1 MVYDI
6 YAFII
11 IITKNG
17 NDDFVQSPTLKLSIY
32 VSFQF
37 VGGRVIWIRF
47 YRWIKLG
54 FLDVWQHGERKFC
67 Y

>member
-1 MVYDI
+1 MVCDI

-11 IITKNG
+11 IITKDSN
-17 NDDFVQSPTLKLSIY
+17 NDFVQSPTLKLSIY

-47 YRWIKLG
+47 YRCIKLG
-54 FLDVWQHGERKFC
+54 FLDV
-67 Y
+67 

>member
-17 NDDFVQSPTLKLSIY
+17 NDDFVQSPTLKLSVY

-37 VGGRVIWIRF
+37 VGGRVI
-47 YRWIKLG
+47 
-54 FLDVWQHGERKFC
+54 
-67 Y
+67 

>member
-1 MVYDI
+1 MVSDT

-17 NDDFVQSPTLKLSIY
+17 SNDFVQSPTLKLSIY
-32 VSFQF
+32 VCFQF

-47 YRWIKLG
+47 YRCIELG
-54 FLDVWQHGERKFC
+54 FLDV
-67 Y
+67 